1 MTGAAIQANGRH
13 GSITLPWRSML
24 MGVVAV
30 LAYLVPGAA
39 PEALVFDRVA
49 IAQGEWWRL
58 LTGHW
63 VHSDP
68 AHAGWD
74 ITALLLLGALFEPRL
89 QWRLP
94 LALLIGTVGVNAWL
108 WWMEPALRYYCGLSG
123 ILNSL
128 LIVGLLQLW
137 RDCRDPLVL
146 LTGVAAAAKILLDA
160 WLVGTPGLHLV
171 DCRLADSRSGGCI
184 GIGRSALRSLATGD
198 RPVAAVGIAD
208 GVDGLP
214 RAVGERQGNLVAG
227 TYYLTITDS
236 IGCTRSDTF
245 MLQQPNTLGVFSQ
258 ISDTNGWEVACYSD
272 SSGWIQLTPFGG
284 ADSTQNTYFW
294 STPDGYVQDP
304 GLMDQANIPWIMC

>member
-1 MTGAAIQANGRH
+1 
-13 GSITLPWRSML
+13 ML

-30 LAYLVPGAA
+30 LAYLLPGAA

-89 QWRLP
+89 KWRLP

-108 WWMEPALRYYCGLSG
+108 WWMDPALRYYCGLSG

-128 LIVGLLQLW
+128 LVVGLLQLW

-146 LTGVAAAAKILLDA
+146 LTGVAAAAKILVELSLGQTLLTRTA
-160 WLVGTPGLHLV
+160 WPGVPAVRMLASAGVTPASSRRCAFRRHCLRMALSLFSDYQDNTRLKNRHPPWT
-171 DCRLADSRSGGCI
+171 DCIACDHPRWLRRSH
-184 GIGRSALRSLATGD
+184 
-198 RPVAAVGIAD
+198 
-208 GVDGLP
+208 
-214 RAVGERQGNLVAG
+214 E
-227 TYYLTITDS
+227 
-236 IGCTRSDTF
+236 
-245 MLQQPNTLGVFSQ
+245 
-258 ISDTNGWEVACYSD
+258 
-272 SSGWIQLTPFGG
+272 
-284 ADSTQNTYFW
+284 
-294 STPDGYVQDP
+294 
-304 GLMDQANIPWIMC
+304 